1 MLSKNMDRMFD
12 YLNRYYLTNQQLKYL
27 GETSMDLF
35 KSKFYEQVKD
45 PLRNATLEAFRQDRN

>member
-1 MLSKNMDRMFD
+1 MLAKNMDRMFD

-35 KSKFYEQVKD
+35 KSKFYEQVKE
-45 PLRNATLEAFRQDRN
+45 PLRIATL